1 MLALTG
7 ALDNISVVV
16 RGTLVQ
22 VLTPDAM
29 RGRVSAV
36 NSIFIESSNRLGDFE
51 SGMTAHW
58 FSRWRWGDIPPEV
71 FGPTASAVSGGIGTL
86 VVVLAVAARW
96 PEVLRLGALHRAG
109 QPQPPPVEMPVDVPI
124 P

>member
-1 MLALTG
+1 MIGFGLSESFALSFLMLALTG

-36 NSIFIESSNRLGDFE
+36 NSVFIGSSNELGAYE
-51 SGMTAHW
+51 SGETAHW
-58 FSRWRWGDIPPEV
+58 F
-71 FGPTASAVSGGIGTL
+71 GPVAAVVGGGIGTI
-86 VVVLAVAARW
+86 VVVVAVMFLW
-96 PEVLRLGALHRAG
+96 PEVLRLGPPEQARQLPALDPKK
-109 QPQPPPVEMPVDVPI
+109 QPGP
-124 P
+124 